1 MFVLPPPPRYP
12 VQNAYNSNATNGVLL
27 PMVETIN
34 TVGHPTGPEYQL
46 VVGEGTYTLRDELH
60 LATPPAHP
68 SEAPTTNANP
78 LATTPA
84 PPTAG
89 VKLSL
94 VTASTRKATHP
105 LYKVTTSSTARSF
118 LGTSSIRESEKE
130 PRKSDETGS
139 DGLPAQASLASAY
152 GKSPV
157 FGEGNI
163 LLSPAVGKEGTK
175 RRKPKTNMVKS
186 NSSFISR
193 VIPHDALNK
202 RLQEHS
208 SEGLFAFAN
217 INRAFQW
224 LDLSSATTKTEPL
237 IKILFTKSHILCHDI
252 NLVTKSAGHVDV
264 IMGSSTGDI
273 LWYEPMSQKYGRMNK
288 HGAINPSPI
297 SAIRW
302 LPGSENLFLASHMD
316 GTLIVYDKE
325 KDDTAFLPEENSA
338 STEEKNGNVEDPA
351 SLHIYKSVNSR
362 NQKFNPVASW
372 KISNQKINGFAFSP
386 DGRHLAVVSED
397 GSLRIIDYLREK
409 LTDVYTSY
417 YGGFMCV
424 CWSPDGKYVLTGGQD
439 DLVSIWS
446 LTERQIVARCPGHHS
461 WVTAVAFDPW
471 RCDDRNYR
479 FGSVGD
485 DCRLLLWDF
494 NVGMLRRPKATVSVR
509 QRGSISSHL
518 AGPRQRTESQT
529 ASRYRSN
536 SNLSSHNVDGEDLI
550 EHPVESRMQTAE
562 VPPVMSKAVD
572 PDPLSWIGFE
582 EDSIVTSCAEGH
594 IRTWDRPKEGVNGS
608 QITLSP
614 SGSNHT

>member
-1 MFVLPPPPRYP
+1 
-12 VQNAYNSNATNGVLL
+12 
-27 PMVETIN
+27 MVETNN
-34 TVGHPTGPEYQL
+34 TLGHPSGPEYQL
-46 VVGEGTYTLRDELH
+46 VVGEGTYSLREDLH
-60 LATPPAHP
+60 LAAPPPHP
-68 SEAPTTNANP
+68 SEAPTANPNP

-89 VKLSL
+89 VKVSF
-94 VTASTRKATHP
+94 VTASPRTATHP

-118 LGTSSIRESEKE
+118 LGTYSIRESEKE

-139 DGLPAQASLASAY
+139 DGLPAQASLTGTH

-157 FGEGNI
+157 FGEGNV
-163 LLSPAVGKEGTK
+163 LLSPPLGKEGAK
-175 RRKPKTNMVKS
+175 RRKPKTSMVKS

-193 VIPHDALNK
+193 VVPHDHLNK
-202 RLQEHS
+202 RLQERS

-217 INRAFQW
+217 VDRAFEW
-224 LDLSSATTKTEPL
+224 LDLSSATKTEPL

-252 NLVTKSAGHVDV
+252 NPVTKSAGHVDV
-264 IMGSSTGDI
+264 IMGTSSGDI
-273 LWYEPMSQKYGRMNK
+273 LWYEPMSQKYGRINK
-288 HGAINPSPI
+288 NGAINSSPI

-302 LPGSENLFLASHMD
+302 LPGSDNLFLASHMD

-325 KDDTAFLPEENSA
+325 KDDAAFSPEENGA
-338 STEEKNGNVEDPA
+338 ATEEKNGNLADHL

-372 KISNQKINGFAFSP
+372 KISNQKINGFSFSP

-397 GSLRIIDYLREK
+397 GTLRIIDYLKEQWVPCRHMSQAPRRLIYCR

-446 LTERQIVARCPGHHS
+446 LAERQIVARCPGHHS

-494 NVGMLRRPKATVSVR
+494 NVGMLRRPKVAVSVR
-509 QRGSISSHL
+509 QRGSVSSHL
-518 AGPRQRTESQT
+518 AGPRQRAESQAT
-529 ASRYRSN
+529 SRYRSN
-536 SNLSSHNVDGEDLI
+536 SNLSSHEVDGEDLV
-550 EHPVESRMQTAE
+550 EHSVESRMQTAE
-562 VPPVMSKAVD
+562 LPPIMSKVID
-572 PDPLSWIGFE
+572 PDPLCWISFE

-594 IRTWDRPKEGVNGS
+594 IRTWDRPKEGMNGS

-614 SGSNHT
+614 PGSNHA